1 MMGKLQRP
9 NARRLVLVAW
19 ILVGFFYFY
28 LSYDYIRVSIRDGK
42 LSEYLDHVVELAGN
56 ENRPPKEVRSLI
68 LVKAEELR
76 LPLRSDQIEIRGG
89 GQSLNVTVS
98 YQAQIE
104 LPFVER
110 VVYTKDFQHKVGY
123 HQQRY

>member
-1 MMGKLQRP
+1 MMGLPQKP
-9 NARRLVLVAW
+9 SVRRLLLFVW

-56 ENRPPKEVRSLI
+56 ENRPAKEVRTLI

-76 LPLRSDQIEIRGG
+76 LPLRGDQIEIRGG
-89 GQSLNVTVS
+89 GQSLNVNVN
-98 YQAQIE
+98 YQAEIE
-104 LPFVER
+104 VPFVER
-110 VVYTKDFQHKVGY
+110 VIYTKDFHHKVAY
-123 HQQRY
+123 HQQR